1 MRVMA
6 DNAHAWDQLSSWYQT
21 RARIPTDSATYGAE
35 IPDEDELRL
44 CGDVAGKRVLD
55 LGCGGGQSAIAF
67 ARHGAKV
74 VGIDHSAEQLS
85 YARRLADSE
94 EVKLELRQ
102 ADLADLAFLPP
113 GSVDLAFSAWAL
125 NYVSDVSRVF
135 RQVHRVLKTGAPF
148 VFSLP
153 HPAVRL
159 VGQSGAQPLVVGR
172 SYWDRRP
179 LTTTWHEGIVL
190 TEYQHTIADLYG
202 GLQRAN
208 FAVDTILEPEP
219 SPTGARGMRWYD
231 GGGLV
236 PVTLVMRARK
246 VGL

>member
-1 MRVMA
+1 VTSE
-6 DNAHAWDQLSSWYQT
+6 NARSWDLLSSWYQ
-21 RARIPTDSATYGAE
+21 ANAGIPTESATYGAE

-44 CGDVAGKRVLD
+44 CGDVSGKRVLD
-55 LGCGGGQSAIAF
+55 LGCGGAQSAIAF

-74 VGIDHSAEQLS
+74 IGIDHSAEQLS
-85 YARRLADSE
+85 YARRLAEAE

-153 HPAVRL
+153 HPAIRLIARSSEEPLLVR
-159 VGQSGAQPLVVGR
+159 R
-172 SYWDRRP
+172 SYWDRQP
-179 LTTTWHEGIVL
+179 ITWTWHDGVPL

-219 SPTGARGMRWYD
+219 TPTGPRSMHWHEANQ
-231 GGGLV
+231 LV

>member
-1 MRVMA
+1 M
-6 DNAHAWDQLSSWYQT
+6 
-21 RARIPTDSATYGAE
+21 
-35 IPDEDELRL
+35 
-44 CGDVAGKRVLD
+44 
-55 LGCGGGQSAIAF
+55 
-67 ARHGAKV
+67 
-74 VGIDHSAEQLS
+74 
-85 YARRLADSE
+85 
-94 EVKLELRQ
+94 KLELRQ

-153 HPAVRL
+153 HPAIRLIARSSDEPLLVR
-159 VGQSGAQPLVVGR
+159 R
-172 SYWDRRP
+172 SYWDRQP
-179 LTTTWHEGIVL
+179 IAWTWHDGIPL

-219 SPTGARGMRWYD
+219 ATTGPRSMHWHEANR
-231 GGGLV
+231 LV

>member
-1 MRVMA
+1 M
-6 DNAHAWDQLSSWYQT
+6 
-21 RARIPTDSATYGAE
+21 
-35 IPDEDELRL
+35 
-44 CGDVAGKRVLD
+44 
-55 LGCGGGQSAIAF
+55 
-67 ARHGAKV
+67 
-74 VGIDHSAEQLS
+74 
-85 YARRLADSE
+85 
-94 EVKLELRQ
+94 KLELRQ

-153 HPAVRL
+153 HPAIRLIARSSDEPLLVR
-159 VGQSGAQPLVVGR
+159 R
-172 SYWDRRP
+172 SYWDRQP
-179 LTTTWHEGIVL
+179 ITWTWHDGIPL

-219 SPTGARGMRWYD
+219 THNRAAEHALARSE
-231 GGGLV
+231 
-236 PVTLVMRARK
+236 PPRAGHARDARPQ
-246 VGL
+246 GRALALLL